1 MFILQLTYHIIR
13 LIIMDI
19 IRHTI
24 ILMLRFPLEFI
35 LGFMLL
41 IMEDMDIME
50 DMGIMAT
57 LL

>member
-1 MFILQLTYHIIR
+1 MFILLLTYHIIR